1 MNKAAALARPPD
13 ACLCRFT
20 LGNAQVEVHACS
32 GKPRD
37 GDWPDLLATFEHRGV
52 HFLVRD
58 MAAGGLAGDPLAGIL
73 TAREREIVRLVATGL
88 RNKQIAHELH
98 LSEYTVAAYLKH
110 VSYKLQVRNRTA
122 MVTRCSQLGEL
133 PPGELAGN
141 ARRGPL
147 RD

>member
-73 TAREREIVRLVATGL
+73 TV